1 MDSTQLII
9 IAAIIIFF
17 VLKKLGQVSPAK
29 ARELVAA
36 GALLVDVRTAGEFAE
51 GHLASAVNIPLDVL
65 GQKISGHV
73 KDKSQPIL
81 VYCLSGSRSALA
93 KRILK
98 GQGFSEVHNLGSVF
112 RARSILGE

>member
-9 IAAIIIFF
+9 IAAVIIFF
-17 VLKKLGQVSPAK
+17 VLKKLGQVSPAQ

-36 GALLVDVRTAGEFAE
+36 GALIVDVRSPGEFAE
-51 GHLASAVNIPLDVL
+51 GHLASAVNIPLDVI
-65 GQKISGHV
+65 GQQIGAHV
-73 KDKSQPIL
+73 KDKNQPIL

-98 GQGFSEVHNLGSVF
+98 GQGFSGVHNLGSIF
-112 RARSILGE
+112 RARSIVGE

>member
-17 VLKKLGQVSPAK
+17 VLKKMGQVSPAK

-36 GALLVDVRTAGEFAE
+36 GALIVDVRSPGEFAE
-51 GHLASAVNIPLDVL
+51 GHVTNAVNIPLDVI
-65 GQKISGHV
+65 GKKTGEHV
-73 KDKSQPIL
+73 TDKNRPIL

-98 GQGFSEVHNLGSVF
+98 GQGYSEVHNLGSIF
-112 RARSILGE
+112 RARSIILE

>member
-9 IAAIIIFF
+9 IAAVIIFF

-36 GALLVDVRTAGEFAE
+36 GALIVDVRTPGEFAD
-51 GHLASAVNIPLDVL
+51 GHLASAVNIPLDVI
-65 GQKISGHV
+65 GQQISAHV
-73 KDKSQPIL
+73 KDKNQPIL

-98 GQGFSEVHNLGSVF
+98 GQGFSGVHNLGSIF
-112 RARSILGE
+112 RARSIVGE

>member
-1 MDSTQLII
+1 MNSTQLII
-9 IAAIIIFF
+9 IAAIIIFL
-17 VLKKLGQVSPAK
+17 VLKKLGQVSPVK

-36 GALLVDVRTAGEFAE
+36 GALIVDVRSPGEFAE
-51 GHLASAVNIPLDVL
+51 GHLGSAVNVPLDVI
-65 GQKISGHV
+65 GQKIGGHV
-73 KDKSQPIL
+73 KDKKQPIL

-112 RARSILGE
+112 RARSIVGE